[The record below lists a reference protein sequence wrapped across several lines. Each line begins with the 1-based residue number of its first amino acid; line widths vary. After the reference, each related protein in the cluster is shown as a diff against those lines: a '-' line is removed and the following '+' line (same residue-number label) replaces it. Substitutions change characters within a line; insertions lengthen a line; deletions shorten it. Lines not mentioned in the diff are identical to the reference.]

1 MNKLLLAQEQKT
13 SVRITPRTLLGT
25 NLLFVPL
32 AELTDECRRLLG
44 DNPFISFAPPRWQ
57 AAGGGLDDEAVD
69 AIPAAVDLDSH
80 LALQIATCPGLPA
93 GFAAEPSFWSSLLDE
108 RGYLNTRPEDV
119 AVLLAAD
126 PAKVQAA
133 LAALKKYVEPAGLFA
148 SSLQECCALQLSRLG
163 GDGRDAAML
172 VCEGWT
178 ELAAGRGLAFARAR
192 GWSRERYE
200 AALRVVRSL
209 DPSPGKNFHTAAS
222 TIPEVEFRAEGGSVS
237 VRLICVNLPAPENCF
252 GDFPVA
258 AGELLCQRWAAPV
271 WSRAKFVLDRL
282 GLRYRTLLRI
292 SLLAAEVQRKYLC
305 GEARAAEPLT
315 YTEAAASLSLSVST
329 VGRAVKD
336 VWCLWRGGSLP
347 LSSFFSRQ
355 VSARPDRS
363 VRALRLEIAALN
375 SRGFSDSAI
384 AARLQLPVR
393 TVSYHRAALGL
404 RSSKRRGSPA
414 P

>member
-1 MNKLLLAQEQKT
+1 M
-13 SVRITPRTLLGT
+13 
-25 NLLFVPL
+25 
-32 AELTDECRRLLG
+32 
-44 DNPFISFAPPRWQ
+44 
-57 AAGGGLDDEAVD
+57 
-69 AIPAAVDLDSH
+69 
-80 LALQIATCPGLPA
+80 
-93 GFAAEPSFWSSLLDE
+93 
-108 RGYLNTRPEDV
+108 
-119 AVLLAAD
+119 LAAD

-133 LAALKKYVEPAGLFA
+133 LSALKKYVEPAGLFA

-163 GDGRDAAML
+163 GGGGDAAML

-209 DPSPGKNFHTAAS
+209 DPAPGKNFHTAAS
-222 TIPEVEFRAEGGSVS
+222 TVPEVEFRAEGGSVS
-237 VRLICVNLPAPENCF
+237 VRLICANLPSPENCF

-305 GEARAAEPLT
+305 GEASAAEPLT

-384 AARLQLPVR
+384 AARLQLPAR